1 MRCKGIISSTHR
13 LSRKILIRG
22 LTCLRLSDYNFETI
36 VLFPLVCLVI
46 MITFAGDF
54 TKCKEIMKKEKNNC
68 LTPIDASTRYEGFGE
83 GFYLHNGKNG
93 VIRQGQY
100 MIVKE
105 SDGFACS
112 IYLPAEC
119 MMIHVLSFYYRVPY
133 TITTKTPEIILT
145 DINSRVYGGW
155 NIFMRACNILSN
167 ENAVDNLPY
176 ASALLLNFIE
186 AERYV
191 KNEGVDA
198 GSTKSELVE
207 KAIQYMYDNI
217 RKDISIADL
226 LEHLGCSRSKLFR
239 HFRDYKTAR
248 PLEFLNEIRIKR
260 ACKLLTDTSL
270 HRGGNQQS
278 SVLHQIVH
286 KDYRHVT
293 NEIQGYSQCLIY
305 ACA

>member
-1 MRCKGIISSTHR
+1 
-13 LSRKILIRG
+13 
-22 LTCLRLSDYNFETI
+22 
-36 VLFPLVCLVI
+36 
-46 MITFAGDF
+46 
-54 TKCKEIMKKEKNNC
+54 
-68 LTPIDASTRYEGFGE
+68 
-83 GFYLHNGKNG
+83 
-93 VIRQGQY
+93 
-100 MIVKE
+100 
-105 SDGFACS
+105 
-112 IYLPAEC
+112 
-119 MMIHVLSFYYRVPY
+119 
-133 TITTKTPEIILT
+133 
-145 DINSRVYGGW
+145 
-155 NIFMRACNILSN
+155 MRACNILSN

-186 AERYV
+186 AERCV

-270 HRGGNQQS
+270 H
-278 SVLHQIVH
+278 I
-286 KDYRHVT
+286 
-293 NEIQGYSQCLIY
+293 NEICREVGINNHFYFSRLFTKTIGMSPTEY
-305 ACA
+305 RKFTRTK

>member
-1 MRCKGIISSTHR
+1 
-13 LSRKILIRG
+13 
-22 LTCLRLSDYNFETI
+22 
-36 VLFPLVCLVI
+36 
-46 MITFAGDF
+46 
-54 TKCKEIMKKEKNNC
+54 
-68 LTPIDASTRYEGFGE
+68 
-83 GFYLHNGKNG
+83 
-93 VIRQGQY
+93 

-112 IYLPAEC
+112 IYLPAES

-133 TITTKTPEIILT
+133 TITTKYPEIILT
-145 DINSRVYGGW
+145 DIKSRVYGGW

-176 ASALLLNFIE
+176 ASALLLSFIE

-191 KNEGVDA
+191 KNERVEA

-226 LEHLGCSRSKLFR
+226 LEHLFR

-270 HRGGNQQS
+270 H
-278 SVLHQIVH
+278 I
-286 KDYRHVT
+286 
-293 NEIQGYSQCLIY
+293 NEICREVGINNQVYFTKLFTKTIGMSPTKYRDTHNV
-305 ACA
+305 

>member
-1 MRCKGIISSTHR
+1 
-13 LSRKILIRG
+13 
-22 LTCLRLSDYNFETI
+22 
-36 VLFPLVCLVI
+36 
-46 MITFAGDF
+46 
-54 TKCKEIMKKEKNNC
+54 MKKEKNNC
-68 LTPIDASTRYEGFGE
+68 LTPIDASTRYEGGRVPSLTINGFGCFKEAFEYKATTSEDSYLLIFCDFGE
-83 GFYLHNGKNG
+83 GFYFHNGKNG

-112 IYLPAEC
+112 IYLPVES

-133 TITTKTPEIILT
+133 TITTKHPEIILT
-145 DINSRVYGGW
+145 DIKSRVYGGW

-176 ASALLLNFIE
+176 ASALLLSFIE

-191 KNEGVDA
+191 KNERVEA

-248 PLEFLNEIRIKR
+248 PLEFLN
-260 ACKLLTDTSL
+260 SL
-270 HRGGNQQS
+270 QTIN
-278 SVLHQIVH
+278 
-286 KDYRHVT
+286 RHLPAY
-293 NEIQGYSQCLIY
+293 Q
-305 ACA
+305 

>member
-1 MRCKGIISSTHR
+1 
-13 LSRKILIRG
+13 
-22 LTCLRLSDYNFETI
+22 
-36 VLFPLVCLVI
+36 
-46 MITFAGDF
+46 
-54 TKCKEIMKKEKNNC
+54 MKKEKNC
-68 LTPIDASTRYEGFGE
+68 LTPIDASTRYEGGRVPSLTINGFGCFKEAFEYKITTSEDSYLLIFCDFGE

-176 ASALLLNFIE
+176 ASALLLSFIE

-198 GSTKSELVE
+198 GSAKSELVE

-217 RKDISIADL
+217 QKDISIADL

-270 HRGGNQQS
+270 HINEICREVGIN
-278 SVLHQIVH
+278 I
-286 KDYRHVT
+286 T
-293 NEIQGYSQCLIY
+293 NEI
-305 ACA
+305 

>member
-1 MRCKGIISSTHR
+1 
-13 LSRKILIRG
+13 
-22 LTCLRLSDYNFETI
+22 
-36 VLFPLVCLVI
+36 
-46 MITFAGDF
+46 
-54 TKCKEIMKKEKNNC
+54 MKKEKNNC
-68 LTPIDASTRYEGFGE
+68 LTPIDASTRYEGGRVPSLTINGFGCFKEAFEYKATTSEDSYLLIFCDFGE
-83 GFYLHNGKNG
+83 GFYFHNGKNG

-112 IYLPAEC
+112 IYLPVES

-133 TITTKTPEIILT
+133 TITTKHPEIILT
-145 DINSRVYGGW
+145 DIKSRVYGGW

-176 ASALLLNFIE
+176 ASALLLSFIE

-191 KNEGVDA
+191 KNERVEA

-270 HRGGNQQS
+270 HPT
-278 SVLHQIVH
+278 
-286 KDYRHVT
+286 KYRNTHNV
-293 NEIQGYSQCLIY
+293 
-305 ACA
+305 

>member
-1 MRCKGIISSTHR
+1 
-13 LSRKILIRG
+13 
-22 LTCLRLSDYNFETI
+22 
-36 VLFPLVCLVI
+36 
-46 MITFAGDF
+46 
-54 TKCKEIMKKEKNNC
+54 MKKEKNC
-68 LTPIDASTRYEGFGE
+68 LTPIDASTRYEGGRVPSLTINGFGCFKEAFEYKITTSEDSYLLIFCDFGE

-176 ASALLLNFIE
+176 ASALLLSFIE

-198 GSTKSELVE
+198 GSAKSEL
-207 KAIQYMYDNI
+207 
-217 RKDISIADL
+217 
-226 LEHLGCSRSKLFR
+226 
-239 HFRDYKTAR
+239 
-248 PLEFLNEIRIKR
+248 
-260 ACKLLTDTSL
+260 
-270 HRGGNQQS
+270 
-278 SVLHQIVH
+278 
-286 KDYRHVT
+286 
-293 NEIQGYSQCLIY
+293 
-305 ACA
+305 

>member
-1 MRCKGIISSTHR
+1 
-13 LSRKILIRG
+13 
-22 LTCLRLSDYNFETI
+22 
-36 VLFPLVCLVI
+36 

-68 LTPIDASTRYEGFGE
+68 LTPIDASTRYEGGRVPSLTINGFGCFKEAFEYKTTTSEDSYLLIFCDFGE

-176 ASALLLNFIE
+176 ASALLLSFIE

-198 GSTKSELVE
+198 GSAKSELVE

-217 RKDISIADL
+217 QKDVSIADL
-226 LEHLGCSRSKLFR
+226 LKHLGCSRSKLFR

-270 HRGGNQQS
+270 H
-278 SVLHQIVH
+278 I
-286 KDYRHVT
+286 
-293 NEIQGYSQCLIY
+293 NEICREVGINNQVYFTKLFTKTIGMSPTKYRNTHNV
-305 ACA
+305 

>member
-1 MRCKGIISSTHR
+1 VPSLTINGFGCFKEAFEYKAMTNEDSY
-13 LSRKILIRG
+13 LLIL
-22 LTCLRLSDYNFETI
+22 CD
-36 VLFPLVCLVI
+36 
-46 MITFAGDF
+46 
-54 TKCKEIMKKEKNNC
+54 
-68 LTPIDASTRYEGFGE
+68 FGE

-112 IYLPAEC
+112 IYLPAES

-133 TITTKTPEIILT
+133 TITTKHPEIILT
-145 DINSRVYGGW
+145 DIKSRVYGGW

-176 ASALLLNFIE
+176 ASALLLSFIE

-198 GSTKSELVE
+198 GSAKSELVE

-217 RKDISIADL
+217 QKDVSIADL
-226 LEHLGCSRSKLFR
+226 LKHLGCSRSKLFR

-270 HRGGNQQS
+270 H
-278 SVLHQIVH
+278 I
-286 KDYRHVT
+286 
-293 NEIQGYSQCLIY
+293 NEICKEVGINNHVYFSRLFTKTIGMSPTEY
-305 ACA
+305 RKVNRTK